1 MASYSYKVVI
11 KPSAVKELE
20 AVPGK
25 ALRRIARKI
34 ADLAKAPRPTGCR
47 KLSGRDQYRLRQGDY
62 RIVYAVDDE
71 HHLVEVVKIGHRR
84 EVYR

>member
-1 MASYSYKVVI
+1 M
-11 KPSAVKELE
+11 PVKEL
-20 AVPGK
+20 
-25 ALRRIARKI
+25 RRVARKI

-47 KLSGRDQYRLRQGDY
+47 RLSGRDQYRLRQGDY

-71 HHLVEVVKIGHRR
+71 RQLVEVVKIGHRR